1 MTVEPERKKILQEAI
16 DLTCGDRNKDYGD
29 PRPNF
34 EATAQMWSAYKGV
47 QFSAHDV
54 AAMMILLKVARITES
69 PHKRDNWTDTAG
81 YAGLGAEVRPPEP
94 DRTEPATGCMCS
106 K

>member
-1 MTVEPERKKILQEAI
+1 MNINDKPVRQEVLEEAI
-16 DLTCGDRNKDYGD
+16 SLTCGDRNRDYGD

-47 QFSAHDV
+47 EFSAHDV
-54 AAMMILLKVARITES
+54 AAMMILLKVARLSES
-69 PHKRDNWTDTAG
+69 PHKLDNWIDSAG
-81 YAGLGAEVRPPEP
+81 YAGLGAEVAPE
-94 DRTEPATGCMCS
+94 